1 MRSSLRAELSSVLP
15 VSLTHNFVSSAY
27 TSTTVPFFVSLS
39 VLFHFCDCR
48 DVSFHIVLIPSDSAQ
63 RKVRYTS
70 RYADPRYRE
79 ARSRS
84 VPTLYTAML
93 TAKSRWS
100 SRSASNVTINQTST
114 SYFKCVCTS
123 LRSPRALSSIFFGCV
138 TRQTVPQCLPVNAF
152 HIMC

>member
-1 MRSSLRAELSSVLP
+1 MITCPAAAPSNALGSTHPKDLSHQRRTATLFLGGRYVLLSRFGSRASSFARTRRRVARAPSCGPACVLNCHLCCP
-15 VSLTHNFVSSAY
+15 SPSPTILYLQLIPLLLFL
-27 TSTTVPFFVSLS
+27 FVSLS

-84 VPTLYTAML
+84 VPTLY
-93 TAKSRWS
+93 
-100 SRSASNVTINQTST
+100 
-114 SYFKCVCTS
+114 
-123 LRSPRALSSIFFGCV
+123 
-138 TRQTVPQCLPVNAF
+138 
-152 HIMC
+152 